1 MVEEKMVSS
10 SFGGAALGV
19 SQTRAPMGGH
29 LTLGLTYPCAGSSSS
44 PTWYWGW
51 LALTLGVGQA
61 YSPTWGHLVLA
72 LGQTCVPR
80 GAEVA
85 LPGRT
90 ARPARHMTRPG
101 AWAAL
106 LMH

>member
-29 LTLGLTYPCAGSSSS
+29 LTLGLTCPCAGSSSS

-72 LGQTCVPR
+72 LGQTRVPR
-80 GAEVA
+80 GAGVA
-85 LPGRT
+85 LPGCT
-90 ARPARHMTRPG
+90 ARPARHMMRLG

>member
-29 LTLGLTYPCAGSSSS
+29 LMLGLTCPCAGSSSS

-51 LALTLGVGQA
+51 LALTLGVGKA

-72 LGQTCVPR
+72 LGQTRMPR
-80 GAEVA
+80 GAGVA
-85 LPGRT
+85 LPGRI

-101 AWAAL
+101 A
-106 LMH
+106 